1 MKYSIGIS
9 ILYTY
14 RSKTFAALLQ
24 QECGWF
30 DDEDNSTGA
39 LSARLT
45 DDAGDLQEVC
55 IGSHSD

>member
-1 MKYSIGIS
+1 MKYSIG
-9 ILYTY
+9 

-30 DDEDNSTGA
+30 DDDDNSTGA

-55 IGSHSD
+55 FGSHSD